1 MRAGLLSA
9 GLAAIVIGGGAAQA
23 GYSVT
28 TLTDPNA
35 DGLTVASGINDTG
48 EVVGYYKDSSNA
60 TVFHGFSYV
69 NGAFT
74 TLNFTLNGMSASS
87 TSANGVRWK
96 SSASTMTR
104 AAGMASS

>member
-35 DGLTVASGINDTG
+35 GGLTVASGINDTG

-74 TLNFTLNGMSASS
+74 TLDFGLERHVGQFDVCER
-87 TSANGVRWK
+87 GEY
-96 SSASTMTR
+96 R
-104 AAGMASS
+104 AWRGGNRRRLQ